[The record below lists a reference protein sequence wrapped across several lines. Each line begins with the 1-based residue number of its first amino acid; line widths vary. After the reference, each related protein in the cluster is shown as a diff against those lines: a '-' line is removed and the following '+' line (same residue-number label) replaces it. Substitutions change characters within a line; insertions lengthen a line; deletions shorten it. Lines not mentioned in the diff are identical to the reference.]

1 MAMDRW
7 ELLRRATAF
16 PLSAGGLSEELLAGS
31 FRSVFKGQGI
41 EFDEARHY
49 QIGDDARFIDWN
61 VSARLGEPYVKMYR
75 EERELS
81 VFIIL
86 DASPSMFTSLWPAG
100 AGETSAYDQGVL
112 AAALIAF
119 SAEKAGQ
126 RVGALFFDRDIVRVF
141 PPRKGR
147 RHIMGI
153 LGAAVELDGGRGSGA
168 GKPGAVAGKPGAEG
182 RGSGGRGSGRGAPPG
197 GPQARDSNLGAA
209 LRGAGRLLKRRSL
222 VVALTD
228 FFASAWEQEFEDLAI
243 RHDLIAIGIGN
254 PLDRDF
260 PDLGLV
266 PLEDPETGLRFY
278 GASGLP
284 AFRKD
289 WSRWHRE
296 RREFVEAL
304 CRRAGAACLVLAAGE
319 VGPPALHRFFSGRK
333 PFHRVRRRPSPRGF
347 L

>member
-1 MAMDRW
+1 MAMMDRW

-49 QIGDDARFIDWN
+49 ETGDDARFIDWN
-61 VSARLGEPYVKMYR
+61 VSARLGEPYVKLYR

-86 DASPSMFTSLWPAG
+86 DSSPSMFTSLWPAG
-100 AGETSAYDQGVL
+100 AEETSAYDQAVF

-126 RVGALFFDRDIVRVF
+126 RVGALFFNRDIVQVF

-153 LGAAVELDGGRGSGA
+153 LGAAVERGQGKGPGKGQGG
-168 GKPGAVAGKPGAEG
+168 PGEG
-182 RGSGGRGSGRGAPPG
+182 L
-197 GPQARDSNLGAA
+197 GPQALDSNVGAA
-209 LRGAGRLLKRRSL
+209 LRGVGRFLKRRSL
-222 VVALTD
+222 VVLVSD

-243 RHDLIAIGIGN
+243 RHDLIALGIGN
-254 PLDRDF
+254 PLDREF

-278 GASGLP
+278 GASSAP

-296 RREFVEAL
+296 RRDFVESL
-304 CRRAGAACLVLAAGE
+304 CRRAGAACLFLAAGE
-319 VGPPALHRFFSGRK
+319 DSAAALSRFFSGRR
-333 PFHRVRRRPSPRGF
+333 PVHRVRRRPSPRGF

>member
-1 MAMDRW
+1 MDRW
-7 ELLRRATAF
+7 ELLRRITAF

-49 QIGDDARFIDWN
+49 QTGDDARFIDWN
-61 VSARLGEPYVKMYR
+61 VSARLGEPYVKMFR
-75 EERELS
+75 EEREFS

-100 AGETSAYDQGVL
+100 AEETSAYDQGVL

-126 RVGALFFDRDIVRVF
+126 RVGALFFDQDIVQVF

-147 RHIMGI
+147 RHIMRI
-153 LGAAVELDGGRGSGA
+153 LGAAVDMNGGRGAGRSGA
-168 GKPGAVAGKPGAEG
+168 ITGQAAGGLG
-182 RGSGGRGSGRGAPPG
+182 I
-197 GPQARDSNLGAA
+197 QIRDSNLGAA
-209 LRGAGRLLKRRSL
+209 LRGAGRILRRRGM
-222 VVALTD
+222 VVVLTD

-243 RHDLIAIGIGN
+243 RHDLIAIGTGN
-254 PLDRDF
+254 PQDRDF

-266 PLEDPETGLRFY
+266 PLEDPETGQRFY
-278 GASGLP
+278 GTSGLP

-289 WSRWHRE
+289 WSRWHQE

-304 CRRAGAACLVLAAGE
+304 CRRAGAACLFLAAGE
-319 VGPPALHRFFSGRK
+319 DGPAALNRFFSGRK
-333 PFHRVRRRPSPRGF
+333 SIHRVRRRPSPRGI

>member
-1 MAMDRW
+1 MDRW
-7 ELLRRATAF
+7 ELLRRITAF
-16 PLSAGGLSEELLAGS
+16 PLGAGTLSEELLSGS

-49 QIGDDARFIDWN
+49 ETGDDARFIDWN

-86 DASPSMFTSLWPAG
+86 DTSPSMFTSLWPAG
-100 AGETSAYDQGVL
+100 AEEVSAYDQGVL

-147 RHIMGI
+147 RHVMRI
-153 LGAAVELDGGRGSGA
+153 LSSAVDPGGGRGPA
-168 GKPGAVAGKPGAEG
+168 G
-182 RGSGGRGSGRGAPPG
+182 PP
-197 GPQARDSNLGAA
+197 ARDSNLGAA

-222 VVALTD
+222 VVLVTD

-266 PLEDPETGLRFY
+266 PLEDPETGVRFY
-278 GASGLP
+278 GASAVP
-284 AFRKD
+284 AFREG
-289 WSRWHRE
+289 WSRWRRE
-296 RREFVEAL
+296 RQDFVESL
-304 CRRAGAACLVLAAGE
+304 CRRSGAACLFLAAGE
-319 VGPPALHRFFSGRK
+319 DSPAALSRFFSGRR
-333 PFHRVRRRPSPRGF
+333 PVHRVRRRPSPGGF
-347 L
+347 R